1 MNSRPGETGGVL
13 SAIINDRKSNGFG
26 DAYMNITLTS
36 SSNEKKIYQNS
47 TYELVSKIAYLLGVP
62 RRIFENEHE
71 PPQISV
77 YDEMQQEKSAQII
90 RNLSVVRSGILRN
103 YRTINKKMHAEYKS
117 IISMPEFVPTDCIQK
132 LEAEGIHFIKK
143 SSAKLYH
150 HVIELNRVIC
160 DRINNCKPLFPIWL
174 NWKYVQ
180 DLFVMPDGLT
190 ETGTLNA
197 VASFMRYL
205 QDYPYQMY
213 MNWIPCDAGNI
224 LYNDKKFATLLYQW
238 HGDAFTEYSRVSDVS
253 GYVKGSIH
261 EYLSASMRTVIV
273 VDCENS
279 DPYKLCATLKGLD
292 YKNIAKIAKI
302 ILFDDVHTASAW
314 RILESF
320 TDIPVEHILIERVKQ
335 NKSLVDIMLTA
346 RACQEHYQNHVDSF
360 VIVSSDSD
368 YWGLIS
374 SLSEARFLVMLER
387 EKCSSAMKHA
397 LSESGTFYCYID
409 DFYSGNSDEIR
420 MSALFKEMYQYLDN
434 AIHLNVND
442 MFADALQATRISMTD
457 AEKRQFYDRY
467 IRSLRLTIDR
477 DGNASIDFKH

>member
-1 MNSRPGETGGVL
+1 
-13 SAIINDRKSNGFG
+13 
-26 DAYMNITLTS
+26 MNITLTS
-36 SSNEKKIYQNS
+36 SSNEKKIYQDS

-62 RRIFENEHE
+62 KRIFENEHE

-90 RNLSVVRSGILRN
+90 RNLSIVRSGILRN
-103 YRTINKKMHAEYKS
+103 YRAINKKMHAEYKS

-143 SSAKLYH
+143 SSTKLYH

-190 ETGTLNA
+190 ETGALNA

-238 HGDAFTEYSRVSDVS
+238 HGDTFTEYNRVSDVS

-261 EYLSASMRTVIV
+261 EYLSASEHTVIV

-292 YKNIAKIAKI
+292 HKNIAKIAKI
-302 ILFDDVHTASAW
+302 ILFDDVLYGYPGRTYPDRAGQA
-314 RILESF
+314 
-320 TDIPVEHILIERVKQ
+320 KQ
-335 NKSLVDIMLTA
+335 IAGGHHADGA
-346 RACQEHYQNHVDSF
+346 
-360 VIVSSDSD
+360 
-368 YWGLIS
+368 
-374 SLSEARFLVMLER
+374 SLSGTLPKPCRLLCHRVQRLGLLGAYLFSAGSTVPGHGGAGKVQFGHEARPVR
-387 EKCSSAMKHA
+387 I
-397 LSESGTFYCYID
+397 G
-409 DFYSGNSDEIR
+409 
-420 MSALFKEMYQYLDN
+420 
-434 AIHLNVND
+434 HL
-442 MFADALQATRISMTD
+442 L
-457 AEKRQFYDRY
+457 
-467 IRSLRLTIDR
+467 LL
-477 DGNASIDFKH
+477 H

>member
-1 MNSRPGETGGVL
+1 
-13 SAIINDRKSNGFG
+13 
-26 DAYMNITLTS
+26 MNITLTS
-36 SSNEKKIYQNS
+36 SSNEKKIYQDS

-62 RRIFENEHE
+62 KRIFENEHE

-77 YDEMQQEKSAQII
+77 YDAMQQQKSAQII
-90 RNLSVVRSGILRN
+90 RNLSIVRSGILRN

-132 LEAEGIHFIKK
+132 LEEEGIHFIKK
-143 SSAKLYH
+143 SSTKLYH

-190 ETGTLNA
+190 ETGALNA

-238 HGDAFTEYSRVSDVS
+238 HGDTFTEYNRVSDVS

-261 EYLSASMRTVIV
+261 EYLSASEHTVIV

-292 YKNIAKIAKI
+292 HKNIAKIAKI
-302 ILFDDVHTASAW
+302 NLFDDVHTASAW

-320 TDIPVEHILIERVKQ
+320 TNIPVEHILIERVKQ

-360 VIVSSDSD
+360 IIVSSDSD

-374 SLSEARFLVMLER
+374 SLPEARFLVMVER
-387 EKCSSAMKHA
+387 EKCS
-397 LSESGTFYCYID
+397 
-409 DFYSGNSDEIR
+409 
-420 MSALFKEMYQYLDN
+420 
-434 AIHLNVND
+434 
-442 MFADALQATRISMTD
+442 
-457 AEKRQFYDRY
+457 
-467 IRSLRLTIDR
+467 
-477 DGNASIDFKH
+477 